1 MKLSD
6 FNTEDLKRM
15 QQAIK
20 DTRAK
25 YDGYRDHQIPKHTG
39 GPCPLCF
46 FTDIMDDE
54 CRSCPWTIFELPLY
68 DEYFHDNP
76 CLEKSFMTEKTFT
89 RRNRL
94 DRWHNLI
101 EEEIRRRG

>member
-25 YDGYRDHQIPKHTG
+25 YDGYRDHQVPKWMNMCHLCKFALSLQDG
-39 GPCPLCF
+39 HDYACPF
-46 FTDIMDDE
+46 
-54 CRSCPWTIFELPLY
+54 CPWEIIEGI
-68 DEYFHDNP
+68 DCEEANHSDQ
-76 CLEKSFMTEKTFT
+76 KTFT

-94 DRWHNLI
+94 DRWYNLI
-101 EEEIRRRG
+101 EEEIRRREG